1 MKKGFPYEP
10 NNDDKKDFF
19 NFPPP
24 NENFNNNYNINVN
37 PRENRNPPKPEE
49 IIPTKKILK
58 FQTSDEDINK
68 RTFEFLSNLTIETM
82 LREFLSKTNS
92 KNTLD
97 TKQITFLYAGRVIN
111 QENDLKKTIGE
122 IFKKKNN
129 IPIKVIDTNDVIGG
143 K

>member
-1 MKKGFPYEP
+1 MKKGFQYEP
-10 NNDDKKDFF
+10 IKQDKKDIFDI
-19 NFPPP
+19 PPP
-24 NENFNNNYNINVN
+24 NNNINLNYNMNVM
-37 PRENRNPPKPEE
+37 PRENLNAPKVEN

-92 KNTLD
+92 KDTLD

-143 K
+143 